1 MEKYHQFI
9 DKGFDNPNNQN
20 FTDCVNHFTNILLEL
35 PSILIKYAVP
45 CIFPSII
52 SLKILEKMAKNPI
65 DALVLTRAVESNP
78 TTEMNLILWKLT
90 LLIREND
97 ITLKLFENKTI
108 DYLGN
113 IYKKKLFE
121 KNIQFEMEEFFRIY
135 GCRGI
140 GEIDIG
146 RQRWS
151 DRPEIVI
158 EQIKNYLKIIN
169 PDKSITK
176 ILEQSKQ
183 SAYEMLNQIEDQL
196 KYPWIQRFL
205 LNLLFNRLKIL
216 FSLRESPKFHGIIQ
230 TFGKCRQQLFH
241 KANLAINENFIS
253 HTDDICFL
261 YIDELQTLAFD
272 TDHKKSEKISF
283 WKNLISQRR
292 IEYNKQMLCKRIP
305 LILLSNGTTYYDA
318 TTIPN
323 DTNDQIELDEGEF
336 LGSPVSPGIY
346 EGKVRIVNDPINSQ
360 LQPGEILVCTATDPA
375 WTSLFPIV
383 GALVLEMGGMLQ
395 HGAIVSR
402 EYGLPAVVGVAN
414 AKQIFHNGQIIQV
427 NGSNGRVKILS
438 DI

>member
-9 DKGFDNPNNQN
+9 DKGFEDPENQN
-20 FTDCVNHFTNILLEL
+20 FTNCVNHFINILLEL
-35 PSILIKYAVP
+35 PSVISKYGGP
-45 CIFPSII
+45 CLFPSVI
-52 SLKILEKMAKNPI
+52 SLKILGKIANNPV
-65 DALVLTRAVESNP
+65 DALSLTRAVESNP

-90 LLIREND
+90 ILIREND
-97 ITLKLFENKTI
+97 MILKLFENETT
-108 DYLGN
+108 DNLVN

-169 PDKSITK
+169 PDKSINK

-183 SAYEMLNQIEDQL
+183 SAYETLNQIENQL
-196 KYPWIQRFL
+196 KYPWIQKFL
-205 LNLLFNRLKIL
+205 LNLLFSRLKIL

-241 KANLAINENFIS
+241 KATLAVHENLIS

-261 YIDELQTLAFD
+261 YIDELQSLAFD

-283 WKNLISQRR
+283 WKNLILQRR

-323 DTNDQIELDEGEF
+323 QINNQIELNEGEF

-346 EGKVRIVNDPINSQ
+346 EGKVRIVDDPLNSQ

-375 WTSLFPIV
+375 WTSLFPIA

-438 DI
+438 DV